1 MEASDSLRQKKINF
15 FCPILDTSTC
25 VSPYL
30 LLQYGESRDESENTP
45 VPHGAFGHRCD
56 HEHIYAS
63 GTGGCQRRDDPYGRI
78 KRSQARTGKDNW
90 RKTDYSKDVSGGV
103 IWRKMKNALLT
114 VMVGRV
120 FFLWRIIGLRAIIIY
135 RLLYFLLLNK
145 MY

>member
-1 MEASDSLRQKKINF
+1 MSKQVYISADYATDAKHHAS
-15 FCPILDTSTC
+15 C

-120 FFLWRIIGLRAIIIY
+120 FFLWRIIGLRAIILY